1 MKRSDEGFSGM
12 NDAIISKENGIAW
25 EEMAMSDFGEVDLH
39 RVVILEL
46 RMKICA
52 MGLDI

>member
-12 NDAIISKENGIAW
+12 NDAIITEENEIAW
-25 EEMAMSDFGEVDLH
+25 EEVAMSDFVEVDLH

-46 RMKICA
+46 RTKIGVK
-52 MGLDI
+52 GLDI